1 MKKEQ
6 QTFAST
12 MKLFEYR
19 FDLRTVF
26 DDFLTMSLCA
36 MGQNPHTKKSYDETL
51 YLETVA
57 KYKDDKLRFEFP
69 HLYAHVVTEMTERWD
84 SSEGYDVLGE
94 FYETNLY
101 RKGASQYF
109 TPWPICTFMAECT
122 AEQVKDKIEGKTE
135 APLRILDP
143 SCGSGRMLMASQ
155 KINGQHHEY
164 YGVDIDHTCIKMTAL
179 NLILSGLFHGEALF
193 ADALIPEDFNM
204 SYRTS
209 FLPFGVFRI
218 QDKENSPLW
227 HMLKNSWDRPKPQTP
242 KPEYDGVT
250 SKYSD
255 GAQLQIF

>member
-36 MGQNPHTKKSYDETL
+36 MGQNPQTMKSYDEAL

-69 HLYAHVVTEMTERWD
+69 HLYAHVVTEMGERWD

-109 TPWPICTFMAECT
+109 TPWPICKFMAECT
-122 AEQVKDKIEGKTE
+122 AEQVKEKIEGKTE

-155 KINGQHHEY
+155 KINGQQHEY

-179 NLILSGLFHGEALF
+179 NLIMSGLFHGEALC
-193 ADALIPEDFNM
+193 ADALIPEDFSM

-209 FLPFGVFRI
+209 FIPFGIFRI

-242 KPEYDGVT
+242 KPEYHGVT